1 MIYAVDFDGT
11 LCEDRFPE
19 IGREIPER
27 VNYLKALQ
35 KQGHKLILWTCRQDC
50 PLGQYLTRAI
60 NWCNSRGLYFDAV
73 NENLKEVQEKWG
85 GDTRKVFCDFYID
98 DKNLLPI
105 ILDHSKTP

>member
-19 IGREIPER
+19 IGREIPGRIE
-27 VNYLKALQ
+27 YLKNLQ
-35 KQGHKLILWTCRQDC
+35 RQGHKLILWTCRLDDH
-50 PLGQYLTRAI
+50 LGAHLTNAVE
-60 NWCNSRGLYFDAV
+60 WCKARGLYFDAV
-73 NENLKEVQEKWG
+73 NENLKEMQEKWG

-105 ILDHSKTP
+105 ALDYGKVP